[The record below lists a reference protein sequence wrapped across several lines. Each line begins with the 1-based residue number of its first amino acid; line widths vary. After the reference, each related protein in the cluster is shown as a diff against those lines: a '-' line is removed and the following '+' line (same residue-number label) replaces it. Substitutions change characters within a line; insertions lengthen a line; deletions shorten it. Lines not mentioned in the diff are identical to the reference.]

1 MPTAEALDLPAA
13 TPAANE
19 ECEDALLDCLLALA
33 RFHELPAS
41 RDSLRAGLPL
51 EGGRL
56 DPMLFAR
63 AARRIGLAACLI
75 SGDIDSLAS
84 DQLPAVLLLRDGGA
98 CVLAAIEGDMA
109 LLLGGAAPLALDALR
124 QRFAGEMILVGP
136 ASGHDAR
143 EDEGRWLLSLALPLW
158 PLYAEVLL
166 ASLMINLFALCTPL
180 FTMNVYDRVVPNAA
194 GATLWAL
201 SAGMALVLL
210 FDVAMR
216 ALRSHCIETAGRK
229 LDMQVSCCI
238 YERLLSLSMAARPAS
253 SAAFGSRLQEFESVR
268 EFLTAAT
275 VSAVIDLPFV
285 AVFLAAMFWIGGGLG
300 WLALAAI
307 VVIVIA
313 GFALQG
319 PISRALTDS
328 ARVAARRQA
337 LLLDTLGALETI
349 RAANA
354 EGRLQRR
361 WERLV
366 AQAGELACRARHLA
380 GSVQQIS
387 QSMQQAAYLLVVIA
401 GVTQVLDE
409 RQTVGGVIACS
420 ILAGR
425 ALAPWSQVA
434 GLLTRY
440 HQARDALATVRRLIA
455 MPAERIAGSCGL
467 QRALP
472 KGEVE
477 FRDVHFAYPGQQ
489 GEALSGLSFRI
500 AAGERVAV
508 IGRVG
513 SGKTT
518 MEKLIMGFYAPQR
531 GTVSIDGVNVRQ
543 LDGALL
549 RRAIGHVPQD
559 VALFAGSIRDN
570 IALGAPDADDAAV
583 LRAAELGG
591 VADFVDRWPDG
602 YARDVGERGSA
613 LSGGQRQA
621 IAIARA
627 ELFSPPILLLDEPSS
642 AMDAISEQRLRERL
656 AARLAGRTLILVS
669 HRASLLALVDRV
681 LVIDGG
687 RLIADGPRDR
697 VLAGLAEG
705 KIHVAH

>member
-1 MPTAEALDLPAA
+1 
-13 TPAANE
+13 
-19 ECEDALLDCLLALA
+19 
-33 RFHELPAS
+33 
-41 RDSLRAGLPL
+41 
-51 EGGRL
+51 
-56 DPMLFAR
+56 
-63 AARRIGLAACLI
+63 
-75 SGDIDSLAS
+75 
-84 DQLPAVLLLRDGGA
+84 
-98 CVLAAIEGDMA
+98 MA

-143 EDEGRWLLSLALPLW
+143 EDEDEGRWLLSLALPLW

-229 LDMQVSCCI
+229 LDMQVSCRI

-387 QSMQQAAYLLVVIA
+387 QSMQQTAYLLVVIA

-531 GTVSIDGVNVRQ
+531 GTVFIDGVNVRQ

-549 RRAIGHVPQD
+549 RRAVGHVPQD